1 MSLTADFDMR
11 PMCTSSGERMKK
23 SSISAGKFS
32 NSLGDL
38 SDIARDRLCAFL
50 RRRHPVKTVDSV
62 EADTRGRVKAAT
74 VRKWIDG
81 ASAPSFTAMCV
92 LIECYGAELLVD
104 VVVNAPQS
112 IRDAANAERD
122 MRYERRLAEL
132 RSEFN
137 INA

>member
-1 MSLTADFDMR
+1 MSLAADFDMH
-11 PMCTSSGERMKK
+11 PMHTASEKRMKN
-23 SSISAGKFS
+23 SSIMIGKFS
-32 NSLGDL
+32 NSRGDF
-38 SDIARDRLCAFL
+38 STEARERLCAFL
-50 RRRHPVKTVDSV
+50 RKRHPIKTAESV
-62 EADTRGRVKAAT
+62 EAATNGRVKAAT
-74 VRKWIDG
+74 VRKWLDWL
-81 ASAPSFTAMCV
+81 SFPSFMAYCA